1 MISEIGLE
9 SGRITLQ
16 CFDFTGNAQESIDN
30 GIKFDL
36 EQESPGFHDCDF
48 ADNAARGYFSFV
60 EHYEVE
66 NIVDGMTAME
76 LKKRIKSAEFV
87 QTGDFLFAWG
97 NSSAIKLLTS
107 YISSEFATATKIEFE
122 FNDLFNLQSRFELC
136 KSVKIKNPKES
147 KVKTVSLTG
156 TLDCYSEHDVI
167 EPRNHE
173 IKSVAGIMNTLDLGK
188 ITVAATD
195 KGVIRIGT
203 KKGCILPVDVVVWL
217 IKLMISGGEQ

>member
-1 MISEIGLE
+1 MINEIELE
-9 SGRITLQ
+9 NGRISLQ
-16 CFDFTGNAQESIDN
+16 CFDFTGNAKESIDN
-30 GIKFDL
+30 GIKFSI
-36 EQESPGFHDCDF
+36 ENQEPGFHDCDF
-48 ADNAARGYFSFV
+48 AENAARGYFSFI
-60 EHYEVE
+60 EPYEAE
-66 NIVDGMTAME
+66 NLVDGMTTME
-76 LKKRIKSAEFV
+76 AKSRIRTAEFA

-167 EPRNHE
+167 EPKNHE
-173 IKSVAGIMNTLDLGK
+173 IKSVSGIINTPAIGK
-188 ITVAATD
+188 INVAVNN
-195 KGVIRIGT
+195 KGVIRIGA
-203 KKGCILPVDVVVWL
+203 KKGCILPFDVVIWL
-217 IKLMISGGEQ
+217 IKLVNETA

>member
-1 MISEIGLE
+1 LINEIELH
-9 SGRITLQ
+9 SGRITMQ
-16 CFDFTGNAQESIDN
+16 CFDFTGNAKESIDN

-36 EQESPGFHDCDF
+36 EQETPGFHDIDF
-48 ADNAARGYFSFV
+48 AENAARGYFSFI
-60 EHYEVE
+60 EPYETE

-97 NSSAIKLLTS
+97 NSSAIKLLAS
-107 YISSEFATATKIEFE
+107 YITSEYATATKIEFE
-122 FNDLFNLQSRFELC
+122 FNDLFNLQNRLELC
-136 KSVKIKNPKES
+136 KSVTVKNPKEN
-147 KVKTVSLTG
+147 KVKTVKLTG
-156 TLDCYSEHDVI
+156 TLDMYSEHDVI
-167 EPRNHE
+167 ERGNHE
-173 IKSVAGIMNTLDLGK
+173 IKAVSGIMNTPALGK

-217 IKLMISGGEQ
+217 IQLMTEAA

>member
-1 MISEIGLE
+1 MINEIELE
-9 SGRITLQ
+9 NGRISLQ
-16 CFDFTGNAQESIDN
+16 CFDFTGNAKESIDN
-30 GIKFDL
+30 GIKFSI
-36 EQESPGFHDCDF
+36 ENQEPGFHDCDF
-48 ADNAARGYFSFV
+48 AENAARGYFSFI
-60 EHYEVE
+60 EPYEAE
-66 NIVDGMTAME
+66 NLVDGMTTME
-76 LKKRIKSAEFV
+76 AKSRIRTAEFA

-167 EPRNHE
+167 EPKNHE
-173 IKSVAGIMNTLDLGK
+173 IKSVSGIINSSIGK
-188 ITVAATD
+188 ITVAANN
-195 KGVIRIGT
+195 KGIIRIGT
-203 KKGCILPVDVVVWL
+203 KKGCILPFDVVIWL
-217 IKLMISGGEQ
+217 IKLMNETA

>member
-1 MISEIGLE
+1 MINEIELE
-9 SGRITLQ
+9 SGRISLS
-16 CFDFTGNAQESIDN
+16 CFDFTGNAKESIDN
-30 GIKFDL
+30 GIKFNMVD
-36 EQESPGFHDCDF
+36 ESPCGFHDCDF
-48 ADNAARGYFSFV
+48 TENSARGYFSFV

-66 NIVDGMTAME
+66 NIVDGMTTME
-76 LKKRIKSAEFV
+76 AKSRIKTAEFV
-87 QTGDFLFAWG
+87 QAGDFLFDWG
-97 NSSAIKLLTS
+97 NSGAIKLLTS

-156 TLDCYSEHDVI
+156 TLDCYSEYNCL

-173 IKSVAGIMNTLDLGK
+173 LKAVSGIMNTPALGK

-217 IKLMISGGEQ
+217 IKLMNESA

>member
-1 MISEIGLE
+1 MINEIELQ
-9 SGRITLQ
+9 SGRISLS
-16 CFDFTGNAQESIDN
+16 CFDFTGNAKESIDN

-36 EQESPGFHDCDF
+36 EQESPGFHDMTF
-48 ADNAARGYFSFV
+48 VENAARGYFSFI

-66 NIVDGMTAME
+66 NIVDGMTTTEA
-76 LKKRIKSAEFV
+76 KSRIRTAEFV

-136 KSVKIKNPKES
+136 KSVTVKNSKEN
-147 KVKTVSLTG
+147 KVKTVKLTG
-156 TLDCYSEHDVI
+156 TLDFYSEHDVI
-167 EPRNHE
+167 ERGNHE
-173 IKSVAGIMNTLDLGK
+173 IKSVAGIMNTAIGK
-188 ITVAATD
+188 ITVTASN

-203 KKGCILPVDVVVWL
+203 KKDCILPFDVVVWL
-217 IKLMISGGEQ
+217 IKLMNETA

>member
-1 MISEIGLE
+1 MINEIELQ

-16 CFDFTGNAQESIDN
+16 CFDFTGNAQESVDN

-36 EQESPGFHDCDF
+36 EKEEPGFHDMDF
-48 ADNAARGYFSFV
+48 AENAARGYFSFV
-60 EHYEVE
+60 EPYETE

-76 LKKRIKSAEFV
+76 LKKRIKTAEFV

-97 NSSAIKLLTS
+97 NSSAIKLLAS
-107 YISSEFATATKIEFE
+107 YISSEYATATKIEFE
-122 FNDLFNLQSRFELC
+122 FNDLFNLQNRLELC
-136 KSVKIKNPKES
+136 KSVTVKNPKES
-147 KVKTVSLTG
+147 KVKTVKLTG
-156 TLDCYSEHDVI
+156 TLDLYTEYNCMDA
-167 EPRNHE
+167 RNHT
-173 IKSVAGIMNTLDLGK
+173 IKSVSGIMNTPALGK

-217 IKLMISGGEQ
+217 IKLMTEEA

>member
-1 MISEIGLE
+1 MINEIELE
-9 SGRITLQ
+9 SGRISLN
-16 CFDFTGNAQESIDN
+16 CFDFTGNAKESIDN
-30 GIKFDL
+30 GPKFSIED
-36 EQESPGFHDCDF
+36 QTAGYHDCDF
-48 ADNAARGYFSFV
+48 SDDAARGYFSFI
-60 EHYEVE
+60 EPYEAE
-66 NIVDGMTAME
+66 NLVDGMTTME
-76 LKKRIKSAEFV
+76 AKSRIRTAEFV

-97 NSSAIKLLTS
+97 NGSAVKLLAS

-167 EPRNHE
+167 EPRNHI
-173 IKSVAGIMNTLDLGK
+173 IKSVSGIMNTPAIGK
-188 ITVAATD
+188 INVAVND

-203 KKGCILPVDVVVWL
+203 KKGCVLPVDVVVWL
-217 IKLMISGGEQ
+217 IKLMNESA

>member
-1 MISEIGLE
+1 MINEIELGN
-9 SGRITLQ
+9 GRISLQ
-16 CFDFTGNAQESIDN
+16 CFDFTGNAKESIDN
-30 GIKFDL
+30 CIKFSIENQD
-36 EQESPGFHDCDF
+36 PGFHDCDF
-48 ADNAARGYFSFV
+48 AENSARGYFSFI
-60 EHYEVE
+60 EPYEVE
-66 NIVDGMTAME
+66 NLVNFMTTME
-76 LKKRIKSAEFV
+76 VKNRIRTAEFV

-167 EPRNHE
+167 ERGNHE
-173 IKSVAGIMNTLDLGK
+173 IKAVSGIMNTHAIGK

-217 IKLMISGGEQ
+217 IKLMNETA